1 MSATQSFS
9 LSRLIVSPF
18 SSVFIVSEQLLSTA
32 EGLYSPCH
40 DSSRRLHA
48 PYRMLVYLSSLYLL
62 FVMHAVIVTVT
73 VAVVISAQG
82 LLPKPGTKHFSSFFE
97 LIAFI

>member
-1 MSATQSFS
+1 MPRQFET
-9 LSRLIVSPF
+9 LTCTV
-18 SSVFIVSEQLLSTA
+18 
-32 EGLYSPCH
+32 
-40 DSSRRLHA
+40 
-48 PYRMLVYLSSLYLL
+48 PYARPPLL